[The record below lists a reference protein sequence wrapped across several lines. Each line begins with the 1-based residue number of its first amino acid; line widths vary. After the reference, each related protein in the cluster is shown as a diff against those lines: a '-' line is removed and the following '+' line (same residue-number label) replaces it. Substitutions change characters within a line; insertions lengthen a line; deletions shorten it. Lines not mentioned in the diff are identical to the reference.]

1 MKRVVSTGR
10 TVEEAVTSALV
21 KLGVSRTQASI
32 KVLQEPSRGLFGI
45 IGGRG
50 AEVEVSVSLSPEDTA
65 REFLMETLRKMGI
78 EGRVRLLKAE
88 TGSEKEQVL
97 NVQCSESDMPVV
109 IGRHGATLDSL
120 QYLVNIVANQENLDG
135 HIRFTVDA
143 GGYRERHKESI
154 VRLAERAAQ
163 RAVRSRRSVGLE
175 PMTAVDRKL
184 VHTYLQGRDDVT
196 TTSEG
201 VDPQRKVVVI
211 PVVNSSVGSVS
222 GRRRSRPSLGIRPS

>member
-21 KLGVSRTQASI
+21 KLSVSRSQASI

-50 AEVEVSVSLSPEDTA
+50 AEVEVSVSLSPEETA

-78 EGRVRLLKAE
+78 EGRVRLLKADA
-88 TGSEKEQVL
+88 GDWQQVL
-97 NVQCSESDMPVV
+97 NIQCPETDMPVV

-120 QYLVNIVANQENLDG
+120 QYLANIVANQENPDE

-211 PVVNSSVGSVS
+211 PVVNSGAGSVNT
-222 GRRRSRPSLGIRPS
+222 RRRSTPS